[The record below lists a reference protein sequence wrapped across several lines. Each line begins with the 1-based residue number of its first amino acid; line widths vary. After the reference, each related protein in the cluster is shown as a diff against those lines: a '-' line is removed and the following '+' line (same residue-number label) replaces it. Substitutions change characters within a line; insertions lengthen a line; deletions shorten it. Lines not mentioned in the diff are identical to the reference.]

1 MTSTEMVT
9 GVLMPA
15 VGGVVRPSD
24 PAAFVYVLRDDSG
37 YIARELADRLG
48 AAGTGPA
55 STGPASTVPDI
66 RAEYATF
73 LAGLYEAFSAA
84 AAPRGP
90 LELHVYR
97 AEDIEAARAAL
108 IDPGLRIISLDPLCQ
123 TPGAAALGLSR
134 WYKPG
139 GKDLAGE
146 GARPGF
152 PAMKDQI
159 RQLAIVMKNSPVA
172 LIEDDTYT
180 GETLIATAGQLRAAG
195 IDVRQLV
202 VGIRIAQGELAFDGA
217 AISAAVR
224 YELDPARP
232 VGEQIDLGD
241 PRDYL
246 IGLSGL
252 VILMGMDG
260 DRPVLGRAPYL
271 LPFVQPSERASLPAE
286 SDWELS
292 RTVLALAGEFYSALG
307 SRLGRPVLL
316 RHCDPEFAAF
326 VRHYLGMQPDIAM
339 TDLISQVLADAES
352 IAAMFFADL

>member
-9 GVLMPA
+9 GVRMPA
-15 VGGVVRPSD
+15 VGGVVRPTD
-24 PAAFVYVLRDDSG
+24 PAAFVYVMRDDSG
-37 YIARELADRLG
+37 YIAREFADRLG
-48 AAGTGPA
+48 AAGA
-55 STGPASTVPDI
+55 EPDI

-73 LAGLYEAFSAA
+73 LAGLYAAFAAA

-90 LELHVYR
+90 LELHVYL
-97 AEDIEAARAAL
+97 AEDIEAARASL
-108 IDPGLRIISLDPLCQ
+108 IAPGHRVVALDPLCQ
-123 TPGAAALGLSR
+123 TPGAVHLGLSR

-139 GKDLAGE
+139 GWELAGE

-152 PAMKDQI
+152 PAMEAQI
-159 RQLAIVMKNSPVA
+159 SRLAVVMRNSPVA
-172 LIEDDTYT
+172 LVEDDTYT
-180 GETLIATAGQLRAAG
+180 GETLIGTARQLRAAG

-202 VGIRIAQGELAFDGA
+202 VGIRICQEELAVEGA

-224 YELDPARP
+224 YELDPGRP

-292 RTVLALAGEFYSALG
+292 RTVLRLAGEFYAGVG
-307 SRLGRPVLL
+307 SRVGRPVLL

-326 VRHYLGMQPDIAM
+326 VRHYLGMEPDIPM
-339 TDLISQVLADAES
+339 TDLVSQVLAGAES
-352 IAAMFFADL
+352 IAEMFFGDR